1 MEICPQAPQG
11 PDSLAFLAPVNYIEF
26 DELKASAMTSR
37 NFFVLSG
44 NVSHIP
50 RQFGEKA
57 SKTVLTVAVDEFW
70 TDRESGERK
79 KRTDFLTAHT
89 FNKKIGDFIVAHVK
103 PGYQVA
109 IDGRIRSNSYERGG
123 ERIYT
128 TDLEILRI
136 DAHPPATGS
145 AA

>member
-1 MEICPQAPQG
+1 
-11 PDSLAFLAPVNYIEF
+11 
-26 DELKASAMTSR
+26 MTSR

-44 NVSHIP
+44 NVSQNP

-79 KRTDFLTAHT
+79 KRTDFLTAYT
-89 FNKKIGDFIVAHVK
+89 FNKKIGDFVLAHVK
-103 PGYQVA
+103 PGFQVT
-109 IDGRIRSNSYERGG
+109 IDGRIRSNSYEKGG

-128 TDLEILRI
+128 TDLEIIRI
-136 DAHPPATGS
+136 DAHPPRTDSGGGDPE
-145 AA
+145 